1 MKKIAMLCAFIL
13 LLHLTGCKS
22 EKDYPTVPKEIQNE
36 AGLHIKWWYDS
47 NAILREEGIFP
58 NNDWENPEIPFVHD
72 CVPNA
77 ETAIQV
83 TEVYLKS
90 FQAQQLLPDLSLI
103 AVALDTEDRVWVVTY
118 AEEPD
123 YPGACLSF
131 AVRQDTGEVIK
142 MWAGE

>member
-13 LLHLTGCKS
+13 LLHLAGCKS